1 MYIFLILQDKVV
13 GNVFHFFKLIQVLLH
28 FVSFLIW
35 IHLTVFNFYIHL
47 YTKST
52 IFIFYFPCY
61 PFVSDQWYEFWV
73 KSSMNSDLFFG
84 SFTPDFEQNEPYLFI
99 FRGLTTTE
107 ILVWVLYLLSTVL
120 EIWLY
125 SCFLFVFHWWP
136 LNIWPDLDLDLFD
149 SHLILLNLPF

>member
-1 MYIFLILQDKVV
+1 MFFIFSNLFRSCYISL
-13 GNVFHFFKLIQVLLH
+13 
-28 FVSFLIW
+28 SFLIR
-35 IHLTVFNFYIHL
+35 IHFTVFNFNIHL

-52 IFIFYFPCY
+52 ILNFYFPSY
-61 PFVSDQWYEFWV
+61 PYCIRPVVRVLSKIFNEFWPILW
-73 KSSMNSDLFFG
+73 KFYSWLWTKRTN
-84 SFTPDFEQNEPYLFI
+84 LFI